1 MEVWNIVLAKNFMI
15 KENARVQ
22 FRWEMFNAFNRANFG
37 TPNTN
42 ISGGSFGLVGGAD
55 TGRAMLFA
63 LRIDY

>member
-1 MEVWNIVLAKNFMI
+1 MVLAKNFMI
-15 KENARVQ
+15 QENARVQ

-42 ISGGSFGLVGGAD
+42 ISGGSFGLVGGAG